1 MSAGF
6 VTGINLKSHLRSEK
20 TMAMSVMT
28 KTYVVMEERG
38 RMKECKRRMEWSM
51 ERKRKIGG

>member
-1 MSAGF
+1 
-6 VTGINLKSHLRSEK
+6 
-20 TMAMSVMT
+20 MAMSVMT